1 MIGYQKLIRNPKK
14 IANIYIVDHDPSY
27 SNSLTKAIE
36 KPNKYNIEIFTTGE
50 KFLAYLTSLH
60 FKKNDV
66 HIVFLGYHFFDD
78 REHNLMN
85 GIEILEAIK
94 VIYPDIEV
102 VMLYTEEETSYGAY
116 ARNSGAYTFV
126 PKNDTI
132 FLRINNIIMRVISH
146 KKLEQNKRAFLL
158 SLKIFVAYFVVA
170 AFALAIYHFLTQF
183 K

>member
-1 MIGYQKLIRNPKK
+1 MNGYPKLKMSPKK

-36 KPNKYNIEIFTTGE
+36 KPNKYNIETFTTGE
-50 KFLAYLTSLH
+50 KFIAHLTSIS
-60 FKKNDV
+60 FRKNDI

-132 FLRINNIIMRVISH
+132 FLRINNIIMRVISQ

-158 SLKIFVAYFVVA
+158 SIKIFIAYFIIVGI
-170 AFALAIYHFLTQF
+170 AIASYYFLTQYR
-183 K
+183 